1 MNRPDDDDD
10 EEEMA
15 DNFIEFD
22 AAGSGSGSGHVKGLP
37 EIITPQPIDDDD
49 LVILESVITSFFA
62 FISKVRRFQ
71 GSGCSTVVEHM
82 PGEQNS

>member
-49 LVILESVITSFFA
+49 LVSLESVITSICCTHFKGKGTQFNELI
-62 FISKVRRFQ
+62 F
-71 GSGCSTVVEHM
+71 
-82 PGEQNS
+82 N